1 MGWRLSWN
9 RCAAGGASHVAAAK
23 PVVRHSFTVLAL
35 LAWLCTVP
43 ALAWAQAAAP
53 AAALVV
59 AQSEI
64 GFTTRQMG
72 VPVQGKFGAFTAT
85 IALDPKKPE
94 AGSVAFSIDTASA
107 RFGTAEL
114 DAEVGKPEW
123 LGATKFPKASFQSS
137 AIKAAGAG
145 KFEVI
150 GKLTIKGNVRDI
162 TVPVQLAQTGG
173 QSTASGSF
181 TIKRLQ
187 FKVGEGDWTDTSLLA
202 DDVAVRFKLVLTG
215 LSPL

>member
-1 MGWRLSWN
+1 MKFYPTFGQLP
-9 RCAAGGASHVAAAK
+9 GALG
-23 PVVRHSFTVLAL
+23 TLGTLGLAL
-35 LAWLCTVP
+35 A
-43 ALAWAQAAAP
+43 ALAFQAAPSPARAQAAAP
-53 AAALVV
+53 AATLLA

-72 VPVQGKFGAFTAT
+72 VPVQGKFGSFTAA

-123 LGATKFPKASFQSS
+123 LAAAKFPKASFQST
-137 AIKAAGAG
+137 AIRAAGAG
-145 KFEVI
+145 KFEVV
-150 GKLTIKGNVRDI
+150 GKLTIKGIAREM
-162 TVPVQLAQTGG
+162 TVPVLLTQASG
-173 QSTASGSF
+173 QSTASGNFSL
-181 TIKRLQ
+181 KRLQ

-202 DDVAVRFKLVLTG
+202 DEVAVRFKLVLTG
-215 LSPL
+215 VPTL

>member
-1 MGWRLSWN
+1 MKLQ
-9 RCAAGGASHVAAAK
+9 
-23 PVVRHSFTVLAL
+23 PVVLATLAALTVLSL
-35 LAWLCTVP
+35 QWMP
-43 ALAWAQAAAP
+43 HSAQAQAVAP
-53 AAALVV
+53 TATLVA

-72 VPVQGKFGAFTAT
+72 VPVQGKFGSFTAS

-94 AGSVAFSIDTASA
+94 SGTVAFSIDTASA

-123 LGATKFPKASFQSS
+123 LGAAKFPKASFQSS

-145 KFEVI
+145 KFEVL
-150 GKLTIKGNVRDI
+150 GKLTIKGNVREL
-162 TVPVQLAQTGG
+162 TVPVQVAQAGG

-215 LSPL
+215 LPPL

>member
-1 MGWRLSWN
+1 MEE
-9 RCAAGGASHVAAAK
+9 HTMT
-23 PVVRHSFTVLAL
+23 PYFLAL
-35 LAWLCTVP
+35 ASATLLLALPVP
-43 ALAWAQAAAP
+43 ASAQATAP
-53 AAALVV
+53 AATLVA

-72 VPVQGKFGAFTAT
+72 VPVQGKFGSFTAS

-123 LGATKFPKASFQSS
+123 LGAAKFPKAAFQST

-145 KFEVI
+145 KFEVQ
-150 GKLTIKGNVRDI
+150 GKLTIKGNVRDL
-162 TVPVQLAQTGG
+162 TVPVQLNQAGG

-187 FKVGEGDWTDTSLLA
+187 FKVGEGDWSDTSLLA

-215 LSPL
+215 LPPL

>member
-1 MGWRLSWN
+1 MKGFPLPN
-9 RCAAGGASHVAAAK
+9 GFG
-23 PVVRHSFTVLAL
+23 LLL
-35 LAWLCTVP
+35 LAAVLTQGLSAP
-43 ALAWAQAAAP
+43 AHAQAAVP
-53 AAALVV
+53 AATLVA

-64 GFTTRQMG
+64 GFSTRQMG
-72 VPVQGKFGAFTAT
+72 VPVQGKFGSFTAS

-123 LGATKFPKASFQSS
+123 LGAAKFPKASFQST
-137 AIKAAGAG
+137 AIKAAGPG
-145 KFEVI
+145 KFEVL
-150 GKLTIKGNVRDI
+150 GKLTIKGNVREL
-162 TVPVQLAQTGG
+162 TVPVQVAQAGG
-173 QSTASGSF
+173 QSTATGSF

-202 DDVAVRFKLVLTG
+202 DEVAVRFKLVLTG
-215 LSPL
+215 LPAL

>member
-1 MGWRLSWN
+1 MKCLPMPNCFGALFL
-9 RCAAGGASHVAAAK
+9 AA
-23 PVVRHSFTVLAL
+23 VL
-35 LAWLCTVP
+35 TQMVP
-43 ALAWAQAAAP
+43 TPAHAQAAAP
-53 AAALVV
+53 AATLVA

-72 VPVQGKFGAFTAT
+72 VPVQGKFGSFTAA

-123 LGATKFPKASFQSS
+123 LGAAKFPKASFQST
-137 AIKAAGAG
+137 AIKAAGPG
-145 KFEVI
+145 KFEVL
-150 GKLTIKGNVRDI
+150 GKLTIKGNVREL
-162 TVPVQLAQTGG
+162 TVPVQVAQAGG
-173 QSTASGSF
+173 QSTATGSF

-215 LSPL
+215 LPAL